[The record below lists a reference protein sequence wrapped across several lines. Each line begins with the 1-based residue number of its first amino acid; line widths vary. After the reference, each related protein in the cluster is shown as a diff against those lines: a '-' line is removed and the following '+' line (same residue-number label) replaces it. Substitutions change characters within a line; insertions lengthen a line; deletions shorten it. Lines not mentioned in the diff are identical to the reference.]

1 MSAHN
6 KLAHRHLFLA
16 AASLVTLAGCMQT
29 DEQIGW
35 SNRMHTQIVAEETT
49 AELKIDSIMPGEKL
63 GLQER
68 NAVRQFALA
77 YQDEG
82 HGAMIISRP
91 SNGPDDISAMRASAD
106 ARAVMLAEGI
116 DQVQIAEGTYDG
128 TGARSAPLII
138 SYRTYNAVVP
148 GCPDL
153 SSLDLTD
160 TSSNSAMPSL
170 GCAVAVNLA
179 AMIANPSDLVGDQPM
194 DPADIGR
201 RSIVLSKYR
210 SGEKTSAERN
220 DDASGAISS
229 AVN

>member
-1 MSAHN
+1 MSPHHKIA
-6 KLAHRHLFLA
+6 LA
-16 AASLVTLAGCMQT
+16 AASLMTLAGCMQT

-35 SNRMHTQIVAEETT
+35 SNRMHNQIVAEETT
-49 AELKIDSIMPGEKL
+49 AELKIGAIVPGEKL
-63 GLQER
+63 GQQER
-68 NAVRQFALA
+68 EAVRHFALA

-91 SNGPDDISAMRASAD
+91 SNGPDDIAAMRASAD
-106 ARAVMLAEGI
+106 ARAIMLAEGI

-153 SSLDLTD
+153 SSVDFTD
-160 TSSNSAMPSL
+160 TASNSALPSL

-179 AMIANPSDLVGDQPM
+179 AMIADPSDLVGDQPM
-194 DPADIGR
+194 DPADINR

-220 DDASGAISS
+220 GDASGAISS
-229 AVN
+229 AVQ

>member
-1 MSAHN
+1 MALHH
-6 KLAHRHLFLA
+6 KFALT
-16 AASLVTLAGCMQT
+16 AASLLTLAGCMQT

-35 SNRMHTQIVAEETT
+35 SNRMHTQIVAQETT
-49 AELKIDSIMPGEKL
+49 AELKIGDIVPGEKL

-68 NAVRQFALA
+68 QAVRAFALA

-82 HGAMIISRP
+82 HGAVIISRP
-91 SNGPDDISAMRASAD
+91 SNGPDDIAAMRASAD
-106 ARAVMLAEGI
+106 ARAIMLAEGI
-116 DQVQIAEGTYDG
+116 EQSWIAEGTYDG

-153 SSLDLTD
+153 SSVDFAD
-160 TSSNSAMPSL
+160 TSSNSSLPSL

-179 AMIANPSDLVGDQPM
+179 AMIADPSDLVGAQPM

-210 SGEKTSAERN
+210 SGEKTSSEKN

>member
-1 MSAHN
+1 MALHH
-6 KLAHRHLFLA
+6 KFALTA
-16 AASLVTLAGCMQT
+16 ATLIVLSGCMQT

-35 SNRMHTQIVAEETT
+35 SNRMHTQIVAQETT
-49 AELKIDSIMPGEKL
+49 AELKIGDIVPGEKL

-68 NAVRQFALA
+68 QAVRAFALA

-82 HGAMIISRP
+82 HGAVIISRP
-91 SNGPDDISAMRASAD
+91 SNGPDDIAAMRASAD
-106 ARAVMLAEGI
+106 ARAIMLAEGI
-116 DQVQIAEGTYDG
+116 EQAWIAEGTYDG

-138 SYRTYNAVVP
+138 SYRTYNATVP

-153 SSLDLTD
+153 SSVDFAD
-160 TSSNSAMPSL
+160 TSSNSALPSL

-179 AMIANPSDLVGDQPM
+179 AMIADPSDLVGDQPM
-194 DPADIGR
+194 DPADLGR

-210 SGEKTSAERN
+210 LGEKTSSEKN

>member
-1 MSAHN
+1 MALHH
-6 KLAHRHLFLA
+6 KFAIT
-16 AASLVTLAGCMQT
+16 AASLLTLAGCMQT

-35 SNRMHTQIVAEETT
+35 SNRMHTQIVAQETT
-49 AELKIDSIMPGEKL
+49 AELKIGDIVPGEKL

-68 NAVRQFALA
+68 QAVRAFALA

-82 HGAMIISRP
+82 HGAVIISRP
-91 SNGPDDISAMRASAD
+91 SNGPDDIAAMRASAD
-106 ARAVMLAEGI
+106 ARAIMLAEGI
-116 DQVQIAEGTYDG
+116 EQSWIAEGTYDG

-153 SSLDLTD
+153 SSVDFAD
-160 TSSNSAMPSL
+160 TSSNSSLPSL

-179 AMIANPSDLVGDQPM
+179 AMIADPSDLVGAQPM

-210 SGEKTSAERN
+210 SGEKTSSEKN